1 MARIAYV
8 NGSYLPLADAAV
20 SIEDRGYQFA
30 DGVYEVCAVLNG
42 RLVDWPQHLT
52 RLARSLGELSIPG
65 PMTDAALSLVVGNLL
80 RVNRATDALL
90 YIQVTRGVSRR
101 DHPFPDQVR
110 PALVMTVRPHDFRRL
125 LVRQASGISIVT
137 AKDQRWARRDIKSV
151 GLLPNVLAKQ
161 AARSSGAFEAWLVGP
176 DGMISEGTSSNAWI
190 VTQEGVVVTPPKGPD
205 ILAGVVRDTLLRLA
219 REHQMSVE
227 ERAFTVA
234 EAKCASEAWMTSTG
248 TICLG
253 ITSIDGQ
260 QIGNGTPGPI
270 TRRVYNLLWDD
281 IARQTG
287 WRAI

>member
-8 NGSYLPLADAAV
+8 NGRYLPLRDAAV

-42 RLVDWPQHLT
+42 RLVDWPQHLA
-52 RLARSLGELSIPG
+52 RLSRSLGELSIPV

-125 LVRQASGISIVT
+125 QARQFSGVGVVT
-137 AKDQRWARRDIKSV
+137 TQDQRWARRDIKSV

-161 AARSSGAFEAWLVGP
+161 AARTRGAFEAWLVGP

-190 VTQEGVVVTPPKGPD
+190 VTQEGILVTHPKGPN

-219 REHQMSVE
+219 REHQIPVE
-227 ERAFTVA
+227 ERAFSVA
-234 EAKCASEAWMTSTG
+234 EAAGAIEAFMSSTG
-248 TICLG
+248 TICVG
-253 ITSIDGQ
+253 IVSIDDKM
-260 QIGNGTPGPI
+260 IGDGTPGPM
-270 TRRVYNLLWDD
+270 TRRICTMLWDE

-287 WRAI
+287 WRAT

>member
-42 RLVDWPQHLT
+42 WLVDWPQHLT
-52 RLARSLGELSIPG
+52 RLARSLGELSIPV

-90 YIQVTRGVSRR
+90 YVQVTRGVSRR

-125 LVRQASGISIVT
+125 VTRQGSGISIVT

-176 DGMISEGTSSNAWI
+176 DGIINEGTSSNAWI
-190 VTQEGVVVTPPKGPD
+190 VSQEGVLVTPPKGPD

-219 REHQMSVE
+219 REHQMPVE
-227 ERAFTVA
+227 ERTFTVA
-234 EAKCASEAWMTSTG
+234 EAKGAAEAWMTSTG

-260 QIGNGTPGPI
+260 LIGNGTPGPI
-270 TRRVYNLLWDD
+270 TRRVYNLLWDE

-287 WRAI
+287 WRAT